1 MDKVKFKKE
10 DRKAEIVEET
20 HYIVK
25 MYVGDELVE
34 ERPIVGHSKRYAEDC
49 AENWINGII

>member
-25 MYVGDELVE
+25 
-34 ERPIVGHSKRYAEDC
+34 RYAEDC

>member
-1 MDKVKFKKE
+1 MGNVKFKKE

-49 AENWINGII
+49 VKIG

>member
-1 MDKVKFKKE
+1 MDNVKFKKE
-10 DRKAEIVEET
+10 NRKAEIVEET